1 MESFSGRP
9 TRQPAPVHREAA
21 TQSSYTP
28 EQPAVHRD
36 TPHTS
41 RGGSGKQPRVKK
53 GLLWTIGSIVLL
65 LAVLFAGYTGYNT
78 LVQGRLID
86 GGKYQAVFLTNGQVY
101 FGKLSRVGDE
111 TYKLNKI
118 FYLQAS
124 QTAQTDA
131 NNPQQTESANSDVQ
145 LIKLGSEVHGPED
158 QMVIDK
164 SQVLFFEN
172 LTKEGKVAQTIAKY
186 YADKK

>member
-1 MESFSGRP
+1 MESFSGRS
-9 TRQPAPVHREAA
+9 TRQPVPAPREAA
-21 TQSSYTP
+21 PQPLRAP
-28 EQPAVHRD
+28 EPAVHRD
-36 TPHTS
+36 IGHAS
-41 RGGSGKQPRVKK
+41 RGGASKTPKVKK
-53 GLLWTIGSIVLL
+53 GLLWTIAAVVLGA
-65 LAVLFAGYTGYNT
+65 AVLFAGYSGYNA
-78 LVQGRLID
+78 LVQGQLID

-101 FGKLSRVGDE
+101 FGKLSRVGTE

-124 QTAQTDA
+124 QTNAEDA
-131 NNPQQTESANSDVQ
+131 NNPQQTETAGSDVQ

-164 SQVLFFEN
+164 GQVLFYEN
-172 LTKEGKVAQTIAKY
+172 LTKEGKVAQTIEKY

>member
-1 MESFSGRP
+1 MESFSGRSS
-9 TRQPAPVHREAA
+9 RQPVPAPREAA
-21 TQSSYTP
+21 PQPLRAP
-28 EQPAVHRD
+28 EPAIHRD
-36 TPHTS
+36 SISAS
-41 RGGSGKQPRVKK
+41 RGAAHKTPKVKK
-53 GLLWTIGSIVLL
+53 SLWLTIAGIVLL
-65 LAVLFAGYTGYNT
+65 LVILFAGYTGYNT

-101 FGKLSRVGDE
+101 FGKLSRVGDQ

-124 QTAQTDA
+124 QTTETDA

-164 SQVLFFEN
+164 GQVLFFEN
-172 LTKEGKVAQTIAKY
+172 LTKEGKVAQTIEKY
-186 YADKK
+186 YADNK